1 MPRFFARRVTPQ
13 TTGLHFAQE
22 EIERAR
28 SDARGGWCDRQR
40 SSDERRGKYNWLT
53 NAGAAH
59 FDGRRYLDRNLA
71 ARELRRLEIGN
82 TLFNGATDRR
92 RFAHRQRARRL

>member
-28 SDARGGWCDRQR
+28 SDARGGWCDRQPSR
-40 SSDERRGKYNWLT
+40 RERRGKYNRLT
-53 NAGAAH
+53 NAVTAH
-59 FDGRRYLDRNLA
+59 FGRRRYLDRNLA

-82 TLFNGATDRR
+82 ALFNGPTDCEL
-92 RFAHRQRARRL
+92 FTHR